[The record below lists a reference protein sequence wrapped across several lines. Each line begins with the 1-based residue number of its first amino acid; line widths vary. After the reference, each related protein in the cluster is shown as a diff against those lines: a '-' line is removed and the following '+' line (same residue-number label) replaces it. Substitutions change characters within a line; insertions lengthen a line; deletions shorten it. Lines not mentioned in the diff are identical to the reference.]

1 MHSTSTPTPSPA
13 ASAPVVEGFAL
24 PGSRPL
30 GCLLVHGFTATPDEM
45 RPLGEALAARGFPVR
60 AVRLAGHG
68 TEVADLAG
76 TRWTD
81 WFASVTEGADRLRR
95 DVPALAVAGM
105 SLGALLALH
114 LAATRPAEVS
124 ALVLCGTPLE
134 LGGAGVR
141 WLPLLARIP
150 CIARRW
156 ATIPKRGGPD
166 IADPAVRA
174 ASCSYRAMPL
184 GGVLELLQLQTI
196 VRSELGEVTQ
206 PALLLHGRHD
216 HSVPLAN
223 LELVRRSL
231 GSRLIEGHVLEH
243 SWHVV
248 TLDYDRDEV
257 ARLAADFL
265 GRVEAGATPP
275 GGRAAR

>member
-1 MHSTSTPTPSPA
+1 MCTTICSPPG
-13 ASAPVVEGFAL
+13 SAPASEGLSLAAPRHL
-24 PGSRPL
+24 R
-30 GCLLVHGFTATPDEM
+30 CDCIHGFTATPDGM

-60 AVRLAGHG
+60 VVRLAGHG

-81 WFASVTEGADRLRR
+81 WFASVAEGADRLHR

-114 LAATRPAEVS
+114 LAAARPTEVA
-124 ALVLCGTPLE
+124 ALVLCGTPLR
-134 LGGAGVR
+134 LSGAGLR

-150 CIARRW
+150 WIARRR
-156 ATIPKRGGPD
+156 ATIPKPGGPD

-174 ASCSYRAMPL
+174 ASRSYRAIPL
-184 GGVLELLQLQTI
+184 SAVLELLRFQAV
-196 VRSELGEVTQ
+196 VRGEIGRVTQ

-223 LELVRRSL
+223 LELARRSL
-231 GSRLIEGHVLEH
+231 GSRLIESHVLER

-265 GRVEAGATPP
+265 TRIEAGATPP
-275 GGRAAR
+275 AGRAAR

>member
-1 MHSTSTPTPSPA
+1 MRSTCTATLSPA
-13 ASAPVVEGFAL
+13 ASAPIAEGFARA
-24 PGSRPL
+24 GSRPL

-81 WFASVTEGADRLRR
+81 WFASVTEGADRLRQ

-156 ATIPKRGGPD
+156 ATIPKPGGPD

-174 ASCSYRAMPL
+174 ASRSYRAMPL
-184 GGVLELLQLQTI
+184 GAVLELLRLQAV
-196 VRSELGEVTQ
+196 VRGEVGRVTQ
-206 PALLLHGRHD
+206 PALLLHGRYD

-223 LELVRRSL
+223 LERVRRSL
-231 GSRLIEGHVLEH
+231 GSRLIESHVLER

-248 TLDYDRDEV
+248 TLDYDRDKV